1 MPKLICPLSATA
13 LTLLLALPVSA
24 SGPAVGQTTVLGPF
38 TGEEAKLHPDN
49 ISPYPIAYYGTDL
62 GFTYQHK
69 DQLQI
74 LFGDTMANSI
84 GDPIEASTGRKFEDS
99 FGSIS
104 MTDWP
109 DPAGFSPGHIPL
121 IKLGQ
126 NPGSTEM
133 AAINPG
139 HAMEGFKTPVGGF
152 SNGSREFGVFF
163 TFKPQG
169 CSTDRDC
176 SNGLQCDNGLGFSG
190 PPYSTDEGVTFG
202 CVDGST
208 EACIADTMAD
218 PSGAA
223 VAGSGFCVDRGSS
236 IWADSAIGRTNAMSV
251 KLLVGTRSLENPK
264 IYTPDHEWRTNRFLN
279 VALRTVNNFDPAAAT
294 DEANAAARPDYGP
307 ADGSGKNPRV
317 FLWGRPGFIGVGR
330 AGRNLGLYFAYVDL
344 PAGADYTWS
353 PQYFTGVDEHGRP
366 HFSDR
371 ESDAAAAD
379 LDSSLP
385 GVQAT
390 EVHDV
395 VNQVSI
401 AWVGEL
407 NKWVMFYGGGMV
419 NLPIEPVL
427 SRCGILELFAGQECT
442 DVVIGNGAFRMRT
455 ADQPW
460 GPWSPPQ
467 DIIAAGDPAGPAV
480 GQYGVGGML
489 RHPQCTA
496 PGCAPHTA
504 AREASPQEYG
514 FFYSA
519 NIIEQWTRPASDGV
533 DIIWNAST
541 WDPYRVIL
549 LRTRITR

>member
-1 MPKLICPLSATA
+1 MTYQKSSLFTHVLM
-13 LTLLLALPVSA
+13 LVLAFPVSA
-24 SGPAVGQTTVLGPF
+24 SEPTVGQTTVLGPF
-38 TGEEAKLHPDN
+38 TGEGATLHPDN
-49 ISPYPIAYYGTDL
+49 ISPFPIFYYGTDL
-62 GFTYQHK
+62 GFTYQHH

-74 LFGDTMANSI
+74 LFGDTMANSA
-84 GDPIEASTGRKFEDS
+84 GDPIESAAGRKFEDS

-104 MTDWP
+104 LADWP
-109 DPAGFSPGHIPL
+109 DPASFAPGHIPL

-152 SNGSREFGVFF
+152 SNGNREFGIFF

-169 CSTDRDC
+169 CSTDADC
-176 SNGLQCDNGLGFSG
+176 SSGMQCDTGLGYVG
-190 PPYSTDEGVTFG
+190 PPYSTDVGVTFG
-202 CVDGST
+202 CVDGSS

-218 PSGAA
+218 ASGAA
-223 VAGSGFCVDRGSS
+223 IAGSGFCVDRGSS
-236 IWADSAIGRTNAMSV
+236 VWADSPIGRTNAMGV
-251 KLLVGTRSLENPK
+251 KLLVGTRSLDNPK
-264 IYTPDHEWRTNRFLN
+264 IYTPDHEWKTNRFLN
-279 VALRTVNNFDPAAAT
+279 VALRTVNHFDPNDAT
-294 DEANAAARPDYGP
+294 SVSRQDYRP

-317 FLWGRPGFIGVGR
+317 FLWGRPGFIGVRSTGR
-330 AGRNLGLYFAYVDL
+330 DLGMYFAYVDL
-344 PAGADYTWS
+344 PAGPDYAWA
-353 PQYFTGVDEHGRP
+353 PQYFSGVDENGQPR
-366 HFSDR
+366 FSPR
-371 ESDAAAAD
+371 ESDAAAVD
-379 LDSSLP
+379 LDASTP
-385 GVQAT
+385 GIQAN
-390 EVHDV
+390 EVHDI

-407 NKWVMFYGGGMV
+407 NKWVMFYGGGMIK
-419 NLPIEPVL
+419 LPIEPVL
-427 SRCGILELFAGQECT
+427 PRCGVLELFAGQECT
-442 DVVIGNGAFRMRT
+442 EVVIGNGPFRMRT

-467 DIIAAGDPAGPAV
+467 DIIEGGDPAVAGS

-489 RHPQCTA
+489 RHPACTE

-504 AREASPQEYG
+504 ARDANPQEHG

-519 NIIEQWTRPASDGV
+519 NIIEQWTRRADDGV

-549 LRTRITR
+549 LRTRIKR